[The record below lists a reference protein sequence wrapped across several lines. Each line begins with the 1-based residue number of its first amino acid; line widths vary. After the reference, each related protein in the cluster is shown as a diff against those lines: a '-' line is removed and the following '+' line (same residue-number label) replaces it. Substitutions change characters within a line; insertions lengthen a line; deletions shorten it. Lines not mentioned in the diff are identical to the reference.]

1 MAIEITK
8 SLRLAFDQKFVRIVI
23 KDVHAF
29 IIEKMED
36 GSVQTRGS
44 AVMHGFFLD
53 YDEHFIYLGSSS
65 GEVDQAI
72 AINNIAVIN
81 KEDVMELDEEDVAFL
96 SFPESEEEIN

>member
-1 MAIEITK
+1 MEVTK
-8 SLRLAFDQKFVRIVI
+8 SLRLAFDQKFVRVVL

-36 GSVQTRGS
+36 GNVQTRGS

-65 GEVDQAI
+65 GEIDQAV

-81 KEDVMELDEEDVAFL
+81 KEDVMELDEEVAAFL
-96 SFPESEEEIN
+96 SFPESDEEIN